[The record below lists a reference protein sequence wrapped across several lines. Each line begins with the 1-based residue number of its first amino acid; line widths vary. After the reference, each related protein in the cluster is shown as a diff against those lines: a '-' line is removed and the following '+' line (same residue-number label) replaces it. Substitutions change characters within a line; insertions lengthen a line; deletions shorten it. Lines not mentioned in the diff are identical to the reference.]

1 MKPENLWGS
10 NPNENF
16 FRKTVH
22 LMHAPKTAYAR
33 IYVDTGYELFINGR
47 YVARVDEWC
56 NTRDYNVRLFLNAGD
71 NLIAVHALNH
81 GGHRGLAFEL
91 AVDGESVLATDGSW
105 KTAPYEKWGWM
116 LNNYD
121 DSAWAPPTV
130 LDMSAAGSP
139 QWWTKP

>member
-22 LMHAPKTAYAR
+22 LMRTPKNAYAR

-56 NTRDYNVRLFLNAGD
+56 NTRDYNVRLFLNEGD

-91 AVDGESVLATDGSW
+91 AVDGESALASDGTW
-105 KTAPYEKWGWM
+105 KTAP
-116 LNNYD
+116 
-121 DSAWAPPTV
+121 
-130 LDMSAAGSP
+130 
-139 QWWTKP
+139 